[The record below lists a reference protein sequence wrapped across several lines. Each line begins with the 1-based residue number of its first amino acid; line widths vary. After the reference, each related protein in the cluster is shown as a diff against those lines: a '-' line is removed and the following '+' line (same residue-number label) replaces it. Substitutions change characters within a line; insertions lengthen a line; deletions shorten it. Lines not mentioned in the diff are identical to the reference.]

1 MIALSHV
8 QARLQPLHQTRKEL
22 ARLTRF
28 ELVTSTFAGSRS
40 APLSYSRKW
49 SALGESNSPLPVKSR
64 MHGHYAKDGRPGRP
78 GLIRTAVLAIM
89 SRALLPD

>member
-1 MIALSHV
+1 MDL
-8 QARLQPLHQTRKEL
+8 KEL

-49 SALGESNSPLPVKSR
+49 SVLGESNSPLPVKSR
-64 MHGHYAKDGRPGRP
+64 MHGHYAKDGRWPARRDSNSRP
-78 GLIRTAVLAIM
+78 AG
-89 SRALLPD
+89 